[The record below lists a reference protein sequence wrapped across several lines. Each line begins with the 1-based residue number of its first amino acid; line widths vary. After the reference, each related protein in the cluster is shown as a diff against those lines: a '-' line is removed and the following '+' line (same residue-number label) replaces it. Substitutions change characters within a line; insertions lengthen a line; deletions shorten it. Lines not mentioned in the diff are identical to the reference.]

1 MKKWVIF
8 LAFMFLS
15 YTLAQTPLC
24 SITNVIVSATNPQ
37 VGEEVSL
44 AVTLVNK
51 DFKNP
56 HTITLK
62 FLVDDTLVDVKVAII
77 DARSVFNTSFMWK
90 AGEGSHTLTVSLSYF
105 APTEFSEKR
114 DFLLNVGTPQK
125 VNPLAEPL
133 ALFNAKQYEEARGKF
148 VNAKAIFEA
157 ESNAEGVTQA
167 DHYIALCDKY
177 LSAQTYLLSAEQS
190 QAAGDFERAIF
201 SLSNA
206 RSIYVE
212 LGEQD
217 VILQIETRMAEME
230 RNKKQIASPFP
241 SQLLLYAGVVVLV
254 IIAIFIYTR
263 SREKA
268 SQKKVNYASSGRS
281 ERAPREDKIVFFDE
295 GERGA
300 PFIARCRKILD
311 AEIPDAHAYMKLA
324 EEFKILS
331 EEFRS
336 LTPQEAASVR
346 KSYDMCAEKVASEEK
361 KWVSIRELEN
371 LLRRCDSFLTKYS
384 NKALLE
390 KNMVDAYSQYTT
402 IQAKFEEL
410 VGYDAELERKTAE
423 TLKKCYYLIE
433 DEIHKMRQ

>member
-1 MKKWVIF
+1 MKKWIIF

-15 YTLAQTPLC
+15 CVLAQASPC
-24 SITNVIVSATNPQ
+24 SITNVIISATNPH

-62 FLVDDTLVDVKVAII
+62 FLVDDTLVDVKVATIE
-77 DARSVFNTSFMWK
+77 ARSVFNTSFMWK
-90 AGEGSHTLTVSLSYF
+90 AGEGSHTLTVFLSYF

-114 DFLLNVGTPQK
+114 DFPLNVGTPQM

-148 VNAKAIFEA
+148 VNAKNIFEA
-157 ESNAEGVTQA
+157 ESNVEGVTQA
-167 DHYIALCDKY
+167 DRYIALCNKY
-177 LSAQTYLLSAEQS
+177 ISAQTYLLSAEQS
-190 QAAGDFERAIF
+190 QVAGDFEGAIS

-217 VILQIETRMAEME
+217 VVSQIESRMAELE
-230 RNKKQIASPFP
+230 RSKKRIASPFP
-241 SQLLLYAGVVVLV
+241 SQFLLYAGVVVLV
-254 IIAIFIYTR
+254 VIAIFIYTR

-268 SQKKVNYASSGRS
+268 SQKKVNHASPSKS
-281 ERAPREDKIVFFDE
+281 ERTPREDKIVFFDE
-295 GERGA
+295 GKRGA
-300 PFIARCRKILD
+300 PFIARCRRILD
-311 AEIPDAHAYMKLA
+311 AEVPDAHAYMKLA
-324 EEFKILS
+324 EELKVLS

-346 KSYDMCAEKVASEEK
+346 KSYDMCVEKVASEEK
-361 KWVSIRELEN
+361 KWVSIREIEN
-371 LLRRCDSFLTKYS
+371 LLRRCDSFIAKYS

-390 KNMVDAYSQYTT
+390 KNMVDAYNQYTT
-402 IQAKFEEL
+402 MQAKFEEL
-410 VGYDAELERKTAE
+410 GGYDAELERKTAE